1 VVELVLA
8 LLEHDVSPEEI
19 GVVVPYRAQS
29 RLIRSLLRHTMMDEG
44 IWSKIVVDTVERMQ
58 GQEREVIVVSLTTAS
73 PAFAAQL
80 SDFLFQPQRLN
91 VAVTRPRTKL
101 VIVGSH
107 HILEADQ
114 YDENIAEAV
123 DLLRGL
129 IDGCLHITLPS
140 GSLV

>member
-1 VVELVLA
+1 
-8 LLEHDVSPEEI
+8 
-19 GVVVPYRAQS
+19 
-29 RLIRSLLRHTMMDEG
+29 M
-44 IWSKIVVDTVERMQ
+44 
-58 GQEREVIVVSLTTAS
+58 TTAS
-73 PAFAAQL
+73 PAFVAQL

-101 VIVGSH
+101 IVVGSH

-114 YDENIAEAV
+114 YDESIAEAV

-129 IDGCLHITLPS
+129 LEGCLILTLPG